1 MNHRTT
7 RYRTIALYDGSSL
20 KSTNPQNGSPT
31 LIIGLTGGIASG
43 KSTVIEYALK
53 QGAHVIDADKLGH
66 RVYEPG
72 TIGFE
77 AVVTEFGTDII
88 APDGTIDRKK
98 LGSKVFADGGSL
110 SRLTDIVWPQIKN
123 LAKTEIAKAQEQHPD
138 RLVVLEAAVLIEAGW
153 QDLVNEIW
161 VVVVDQE
168 TAISRAV
175 QRDGV
180 TREAIEARMSAQLS
194 NEERAKNADVL
205 LENNRDQAHLKA
217 QLNRQFSRLE
227 HEKVRVS

>member
-1 MNHRTT
+1 MN
-7 RYRTIALYDGSSL
+7 RYRAIALYERSSL
-20 KSTNPQNGSPT
+20 KSTIPQNGSPT

-66 RVYEPG
+66 QVYEPG
-72 TIGFE
+72 TRGFE
-77 AVVTEFGTDII
+77 AVVSEFGTDIV

-110 SRLTDIVWPQIKN
+110 ARLTDIVWPQIKT
-123 LAKTEIAKAQEQHPD
+123 LAKAEIAEVQEQYPN

-153 QDLVNEIW
+153 QDLVDEIW
-161 VVVVDQE
+161 VVVVDE
-168 TAISRAV
+168 EAAISRAV

-194 NEERAKNADVL
+194 NEQRTKNADVIL
-205 LENNRDQAHLKA
+205 DNNHDQGHLQA
-217 QLNRQFSRLE
+217 QLKRQFSRLE
-227 HEKVRVS
+227 NERVHVT